1 MIGVSTGG
9 KEENDSI
16 VMEYEEEGEVYYV
29 YPTSVS
35 VLLPPLP
42 SSFCKNTASIKLF
55 DDQNVPYIRE
65 NSLKYHFNSLRGR
78 MVARVKGAW
87 DSCSTCVKMIV
98 RGQRELF
105 MTGTRKSGSVFVFMI
120 FFE

>member
-9 KEENDSI
+9 KEENDII

-78 MVARVKGAW
+78 KKNFQKLNAPYVGKTKAISKNGEVEDMNVVCKF
-87 DSCSTCVKMIV
+87 
-98 RGQRELF
+98 F
-105 MTGTRKSGSVFVFMI
+105 MGGNWR
-120 FFE
+120 